1 MFLCLR
7 PDEDVV
13 EGDAAG
19 DDDEGHGDAE
29 PFVWQGERQDQDQQ
43 EKCQKEDRNNEG
55 KTER

>member
-1 MFLCLR
+1 MR

-29 PFVWQGERQDQDQQ
+29 PFVRQRERENQDQQ
-43 EKCQKEDRNNEG
+43 EECQKEDRHNKG
-55 KTER
+55 KAEW